1 MKLKNQL
8 CRVGKL
14 PTPWTLK
21 DRQFCRVGSA
31 KLLTNASIN
40 DGQTIK
46 QFAHAT
52 QRYCFSAVRPE
63 LVEGHKQIRWQIV
76 FTLLLAI
83 SLQTPAFAMMRHD
96 HMLMDEKGMVMNAN
110 TDNLPKDCPKI
121 SKDVDI
127 TIRAGHKHAEKFTGK
142 MFAFDNQTW
151 DVPPCARVNI
161 TFINDDD
168 IRHQLMI
175 HGLPGYLYPQGML
188 HLELYGAGQLKAS
201 LIMPSMKKTY
211 LVHCEL
217 PQHMEKG
224 MKAQLKVDGGDGDLP
239 SIPGLTKPVRAD
251 SYPVDWTS
259 AMAAMLLACVLVG
272 CLAPLVAL
280 RMKLFSK

>member
-1 MKLKNQL
+1 MRQKRQL
-8 CRVGKL
+8 
-14 PTPWTLK
+14 
-21 DRQFCRVGSA
+21 
-31 KLLTNASIN
+31 
-40 DGQTIK
+40 
-46 QFAHAT
+46 
-52 QRYCFSAVRPE
+52 
-63 LVEGHKQIRWQIV
+63 RWQSLIS
-76 FTLLLAI
+76 LLLMAC
-83 SLQTPAFAMMRHD
+83 SLTPASAMMGHE
-96 HMLMDEKGMVMNAN
+96 HMIMDEKGMVMNAN
-110 TDNLPKDCPKI
+110 SDRLPKDCPKI
-121 SKDVDI
+121 SQDVDI
-127 TIRAGHKHAEKFTGK
+127 TIRAGHKYAQKFNGK
-142 MFAFDNQTW
+142 MFAFDSQSW

-161 TFINDDD
+161 IFINDDD

-251 SYPVDWTS
+251 SYPVDWNP
-259 AMAAMLLACVLVG
+259 MVWAMLLACVLVG
-272 CLAPLVAL
+272 CLVPILAL
-280 RMKLFSK
+280 RMKVFRK

>member
-1 MKLKNQL
+1 M
-8 CRVGKL
+8 RVRRPKEV
-14 PTPWTLK
+14 PVVQAHHEQNIK
-21 DRQFCRVGSA
+21 VNYERDRF
-31 KLLTNASIN
+31 K
-40 DGQTIK
+40 
-46 QFAHAT
+46 
-52 QRYCFSAVRPE
+52 AVRPK
-63 LVEGHKQIRWQIV
+63 LVEGHNYTFLKQIHWQMII
-76 FTLLLAI
+76 TLLMAI
-83 SLQTPAFAMMRHD
+83 SIITPASAMMVHD

-110 TDNLPKDCPKI
+110 PDRLPKDCPKI

-127 TIRAGHKHAEKFTGK
+127 NIRAGHKYAQKFNGK
-142 MFAFDNQTW
+142 MFAFDNQEW
-151 DVPPCARVNI
+151 DVPACARVNI

-239 SIPGLTKPVRAD
+239 SIPGLTKPIKGD
-251 SYPVDWTS
+251 SYPVDWS
-259 AMAAMLLACVLVG
+259 PMLWAMLLACVLVG
-272 CLAPLVAL
+272 CLVPLFLL
-280 RMKLFSK
+280 RKFRWLG